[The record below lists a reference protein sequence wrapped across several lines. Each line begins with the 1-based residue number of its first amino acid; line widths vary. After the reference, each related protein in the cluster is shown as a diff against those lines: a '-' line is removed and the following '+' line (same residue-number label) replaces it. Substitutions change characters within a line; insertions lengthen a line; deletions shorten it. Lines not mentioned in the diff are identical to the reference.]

1 MDEEARLREELRATR
16 EELVRRGAD
25 EDADPLDETTHTPL
39 MPDRDEAY
47 LRLALLRVEDL
58 ESHVDRLERDLRDL
72 REGLAELETPDA
84 DE

>member
-1 MDEEARLREELRATR
+1 MDEKARLRRELRATR

-25 EDADPLDETTHTPL
+25 EEAGPFDETTHDPL
-39 MPDRDEAY
+39 TPDRDEAY

-72 REGLAELETPDA
+72 REGLDDLDTADA
-84 DE
+84 KE